1 MLGGK
6 LCVSVS
12 SVWRLATTV
21 GWGLIG
27 QHNYEGDGR
36 IWMGEVMVVGLRTLP
51 QRPRLS
57 AIDHAD
63 DGWMMWRL
71 VQRLRGVWSGLGRFT
86 TFRSGL

>member
-1 MLGGK
+1 
-6 LCVSVS
+6 
-12 SVWRLATTV
+12 
-21 GWGLIG
+21 
-27 QHNYEGDGR
+27 
-36 IWMGEVMVVGLRTLP
+36 MVVGLRTLP